1 MQMEKP
7 GAMSL
12 KNYYTAAEKPAFS
25 LDEYRK
31 MIAEQP
37 VVANQALPE
46 EEEEEEPQ
54 PFARGGLAVAPI
66 ALQRGGQPRLRDRA
80 RSFAKGATFAFNDEI
95 EGLGRM
101 LMSGQL
107 SPEAYRDQVTRIRM
121 QQKAYEDANPI
132 ESLAFE
138 GAGSILPAFVPG
150 GQVAAAGRLGS
161 LAAKTPMAVRRV
173 APVVRDAALYGM
185 GSADSMRDIPRA
197 MGEEAAF
204 GVGMY
209 GAGRLA
215 ARPAKAGYRKVRSI
229 FR

>member
-1 MQMEKP
+1 M
-7 GAMSL
+7 
-12 KNYYTAAEKPAFS
+12 
-25 LDEYRK
+25 
-31 MIAEQP
+31 
-37 VVANQALPE
+37 
-46 EEEEEEPQ
+46 
-54 PFARGGLAVAPI
+54 ARGGSVQQLKK
-66 ALQRGGQPRLRDRA
+66 GGQPRLRDRA

-101 LMSGQL
+101 LMSGRL

-121 QQKAYEDANPI
+121 QQDAYEKANPI

-173 APVVRDAALYGM
+173 TPVVRDAALYGM